1 MSKIDSIKRMINND
15 LLPSIEKETERQKVI
30 ISNINDNKS
39 KISSLENEISK
50 LKEENKS
57 FERECETIGNYLKSA
72 QNNLLRLKQSLV
84 DAVLNQE

>member
-50 LKEENKS
+50 LKEENKL

>member
-30 ISNINDNKS
+30 ISNINGNKS

-50 LKEENKS
+50 LKEENKL

>member
-39 KISSLENEISK
+39 KFSSLENEISK
-50 LKEENKS
+50 LKEENKL